1 MPSATA
7 SSAVPPEADN
17 PAFAPR
23 REGPLPMALL
33 VQKFGGTSVADVE
46 RIQAVAQRI
55 SRCREEGHEL
65 VIVVSAM
72 GHTTDELTGLARAIS
87 GNPPQ
92 REMDMLLATGEQVSI
107 ALLSMALHAQGVPAV
122 SMTGTQAGI
131 VTESA
136 HGRARILEIRTE
148 RLRRLLDDGQVVVV
162 AGFQGTSSGHAG
174 TPEITTLGRGGS
186 DTSAVA
192 LAAALGAD
200 ACEIYTDVPGV
211 LTTDP
216 RKVADAQL
224 MDTVTCDE
232 MLELASLGA
241 AVLHPRAV
249 EIARNYGVPLVVR
262 SSWSDQPGTR
272 LTSGAARPIGSEGL
286 ELGKPVDG
294 AQLETHQAV
303 VALAHVPD
311 RPGVAAQLFEALGA
325 AGLNVDLIVQATHE
339 GASNDIAFTL
349 PEADVD
355 RAQLV
360 CREVLAALGADL
372 AEGGS
377 AQLSA
382 QAGMAKLSISGA
394 GIMGRPGVAARLF
407 DTLARAG
414 INLRLIATS
423 EVKVSCLVAG
433 DQGQRALR
441 AAADAFELA
450 EGQLQLNP
458 ALCRVGDPAV
468 RGVAL
473 DRDQAQVAV
482 RRVPDRPG
490 TAAAVCRALADAGI
504 SLDAIVQSE
513 RTHGGAGGEG
523 GQLSRDM
530 SFTLK
535 RDDRAAAE
543 RALAP
548 LLQQWPGSHFE
559 EGPAIARV
567 SAVGAGMP
575 CTAGTAARMFRCLA
589 DAGINI
595 ELIATSEIRTSCV
608 VAEADG
614 VRALQ
619 AVHAAFGLGGSVVH
633 KAEGTEAPV

>member
-1 MPSATA
+1 
-7 SSAVPPEADN
+7 
-17 PAFAPR
+17 
-23 REGPLPMALL
+23 MALL

-46 RIQAVAQRI
+46 RIRAVAR
-55 SRCREEGHEL
+55 RVAVCREEGHDL
-65 VIVVSAM
+65 VVVVSAM
-72 GHTTDELTGLARAIS
+72 GHTTDELTSLARAIS
-87 GNPPQ
+87 SDPPQ
-92 REMDMLLATGEQVSI
+92 REMDMLLSTGEQVSI
-107 ALLSMALHAQGVPAV
+107 ALLSMALHAEGVPAV

-131 VTESA
+131 ITESS

-148 RLRRLLDDGQVVVV
+148 RLQRLLADGQVVVV
-162 AGFQGTSSGHAG
+162 AGFQGTSSGRAG

-192 LAAALGAD
+192 LAAALGAA

-249 EIARNYGVPLVVR
+249 EIARNYGMPLVVR
-262 SSWSDQPGTR
+262 SSWSDAPGTR
-272 LTSGAARPIGSEGL
+272 LTSGAPRSIGSEGL
-286 ELGKPVDG
+286 ELGKPVD
-294 AQLETHQAV
+294 AAELQVDQAV
-303 VALAHVPD
+303 LALAHVPD
-311 RPGVAAQLFEALGA
+311 CPGVAAQLFEALGA

-349 PEADVD
+349 HQSEMEAA
-355 RAQLV
+355 RAV
-360 CREVLAALGADL
+360 CEQVLAAMGAGAAL
-372 AEGGS
+372 LSAEG
-377 AQLSA
+377 
-382 QAGMAKLSISGA
+382 GMAKLSIAGA

-407 DTLARAG
+407 DTLARDG

-423 EVKVSCLVAG
+423 EVKVSCLVEG
-433 DQGQRALR
+433 PQGSKALR
-441 AAADAFELA
+441 SAAQAFELG
-450 EGQLQLNP
+450 EQQLRHDPPPCHL
-458 ALCRVGDPAV
+458 GDPAV

-482 RRVPDRPG
+482 RQVPDRPG
-490 TAAAVCRALADAGI
+490 TAAAICRALADNGI

-513 RTHGGAGGEG
+513 RTHGSPGH
-523 GQLSRDM
+523 LSRDM
-530 SFTLK
+530 SFILRK
-535 RDDRAAAE
+535 GDLVQAE
-543 RALAP
+543 RALAQ
-548 LLQQWPGSHFE
+548 LLKQWPGTRFE

-575 CTAGTAARMFRCLA
+575 CTAGTAARMFRSLA

-614 VRALQ
+614 VAALRV
-619 AVHAAFGLGGSVVH
+619 VHGAFGLGGGVQH
-633 KAEGTEAPV
+633 RAEGSEAPA

>member
-1 MPSATA
+1 
-7 SSAVPPEADN
+7 
-17 PAFAPR
+17 
-23 REGPLPMALL
+23 MALL

-55 SRCREEGHEL
+55 ARSREEGHDL

-72 GHTTDELTGLARAIS
+72 GHTTDELTGLARAITS
-87 GNPPQ
+87 NPPQ

-107 ALLSMALHAQGVPAV
+107 ALLSMALHALGVPAT

-148 RLRRLLDDGQVVVV
+148 RLRHLLDEGQVVVV
-162 AGFQGTSSGHAG
+162 AGFQGTSNSAAG

-224 MDTVTCDE
+224 MEQVSCNE

-262 SSWSDQPGTR
+262 SSWSDAPGTL
-272 LTSGAARPIGSEGL
+272 LTSGSARPIGHGGL

-294 AQLETHQAV
+294 AELEEHQAV

-339 GASNDIAFTL
+339 GTSNDIAFTL
-349 PEADVD
+349 AEADLD
-355 RAQLV
+355 RAELV
-360 CREVLAALGADL
+360 CRDVLAGLGAAPGSD
-372 AEGGS
+372 GG

-382 QAGMAKLSISGA
+382 EAGLAKLSIAGA

-407 DTLARAG
+407 DTLARTG

-433 DQGQRALR
+433 EQGAKALR
-441 AAADAFELA
+441 AASEAFELG
-450 EGQLQLNP
+450 ESQLHHNP
-458 ALCRVGDPAV
+458 APCHLGDPAV

-504 SLDAIVQSE
+504 SVDAIVQSE
-513 RTHGGAGGEG
+513 RTHNG
-523 GQLSRDM
+523 SKDI

-535 RDDRAAAE
+535 RDDRRRAE
-543 RALAP
+543 LALAA
-548 LLQQWPGSHFE
+548 LLNQWPGSHFE
-559 EGPAIARV
+559 EGAAIARV

-575 CTAGTAARMFRCLA
+575 CTPGTAARMFRSLA
-589 DAGINI
+589 DASINI

-619 AVHAAFGLGGSVVH
+619 AVHAAFDLGGSISH
-633 KAEGTEAPV
+633 RAEGSEAPV

>member
-1 MPSATA
+1 
-7 SSAVPPEADN
+7 
-17 PAFAPR
+17 
-23 REGPLPMALL
+23 MALL

-46 RIQAVAQRI
+46 RIQAVAARI
-55 SRCREEGHEL
+55 AACRDEGHEI
-65 VIVVSAM
+65 VVVVSAM

-87 GNPPQ
+87 SDPPQ

-131 VTESA
+131 ITESA
-136 HGRARILEIRTE
+136 HGRARILEVRSE
-148 RLRRLLDDGQVVVV
+148 RLRRLLDAGQVVVV
-162 AGFQGTSSGHAG
+162 AGFQGTSGGAAG

-192 LAAALGAD
+192 LAAALGAA

-224 MDTVTCDE
+224 MDQVSCDE

-249 EIARNYGVPLVVR
+249 EIARNYGVPLIVR
-262 SSWSDQPGTR
+262 SSWSDAPGTR
-272 LTSGAARPIGSEGL
+272 LTSGAPRPIGHGGL

-294 AQLETHQAV
+294 AELDADQAV
-303 VALAHVPD
+303 LSLSHVPD
-311 RPGVAAQLFEALGA
+311 RPGVAATLFEALGA

-349 PEADVD
+349 AAAELD
-355 RAQLV
+355 RAELI
-360 CREVLAALGADL
+360 CREVLLGLGAEL
-372 AEGGS
+372 ASS
-377 AQLSA
+377 ADSDGARLSSE
-382 QAGMAKLSISGA
+382 AGMAKLSISGA

-423 EVKVSCLVAG
+423 EVKVSCLVSAH
-433 DQGQRALR
+433 QGARALR
-441 AAADAFELA
+441 AAAEAFELH
-450 EGQLQLNP
+450 EGQLQHNP
-458 ALCRVGDPAV
+458 QACDLGDPPV

-473 DRDQAQVAV
+473 DLGQAQVAV

-490 TAAAVCRALADAGI
+490 TAAAVCRALADAGL

-513 RTHGGAGGEG
+513 RTHGSGDS
-523 GQLSRDM
+523 LSRDM

-535 RDDRAAAE
+535 RDELQRAHQ
-543 RALAP
+543 ALQ
-548 LLQQWPGSHFE
+548 LLLLQWPGSRFE

-575 CTAGTAARMFRCLA
+575 CTAGTAARMFRALA

-614 VRALQ
+614 VKALQ
-619 AVHAAFGLGGSVVH
+619 VVHDAFNLGGAAIH
-633 KAEGTEAPV
+633 RAEGSEAPV

>member
-1 MPSATA
+1 
-7 SSAVPPEADN
+7 
-17 PAFAPR
+17 
-23 REGPLPMALL
+23 MALL

-46 RIQAVAQRI
+46 RIQAVARRI
-55 SRCREEGHEL
+55 ARCREDGHEL

-72 GHTTDELTGLARAIS
+72 GHTTDQLTVLARAIS
-87 GNPPQ
+87 TNPPQ

-107 ALLSMALHAQGVPAV
+107 ALLSMALHAEGVPAV

-148 RLRRLLDDGQVVVV
+148 RLQRLLAEGQVVVV
-162 AGFQGTSSGHAG
+162 AGFQGTSSGAGG

-262 SSWSDQPGTR
+262 SSWSDEPGTR
-272 LTSGAARPIGSEGL
+272 LTSGTPRPIGHEGL

-294 AQLETHQAV
+294 AELNTDQAV
-303 VALAHVPD
+303 LALSHVPD

-349 PEADVD
+349 AAAESD

-360 CREVLAALGADL
+360 CREVLAGMGAALGD
-372 AEGGS
+372 GG
-377 AQLSA
+377 AQLNA
-382 QAGMAKLSISGA
+382 EAGLAKLSISGA
-394 GIMGRPGVAARLF
+394 GIMGRPGVAAKLF

-433 DQGQRALR
+433 DQAAKALR
-441 AAADAFELA
+441 AAAEAFELP
-450 EGQLQLNP
+450 EQHLRRNP
-458 ALCRVGDPAV
+458 EPCHLGDPAV

-482 RRVPDRPG
+482 QRLPDRPG
-490 TAAAVCRALADAGI
+490 TAAAVCRTLADAGI

-513 RTHGGAGGEG
+513 RTHGEG
-523 GQLSRDM
+523 DGRSRDM
-530 SFTLK
+530 SFVLK
-535 RDDRAAAE
+535 RDDLARAE
-543 RALAP
+543 QTLAP
-548 LLQQWPGSHFE
+548 LLRQWPGAHFE
-559 EGPAIARV
+559 QGPAIARI

-575 CTAGTAARMFRCLA
+575 CTPGTAARMFRCLA
-589 DAGINI
+589 EAGINI

-614 VRALQ
+614 LGALQ
-619 AVHAAFGLGGSVVH
+619 AVHAAFGLGGTITH
-633 KAEGTEAPV
+633 RAEGTEAPTDARTETLAG